1 MLKLTTAVRARP
13 VASTAFAL
21 VAAATALVLWAG
33 TRPGYDPYG
42 WLVWGHQTLHLTLDT
57 NGSPSWKPLPYL
69 FTVPYALAG
78 HLELWLWMITAAAL
92 SLAGVVFAAR
102 IAYRLTGA
110 PPERRHAATA
120 AAVFAGAAL
129 LGISQY
135 PHYVLSAQSDTVIVT
150 LCLAAIDAHLGGRH
164 RLAYACAVL
173 ASLGRPEAWPFLG
186 LYFLWAWRA
195 QPHGRRLWAAGLVAI
210 PALWFGIPWLTANS
224 PFVAGNL
231 ALGSGRALHNSL
243 ITGTISRFV
252 HLYSWPLEAAAALTV
267 AAAVYRRDRTV
278 LVLAAGVAVWVAVEV
293 AFALHGW
300 PGLPRYMFEA
310 AAVMVVLTGAGV
322 GRALAWPHPRLP
334 GWAGPIAA
342 VALVAALIPG
352 AIAAVRWERHDL
364 HHERGRARAI
374 ARLDAVIARLG
385 GARSVES
392 CGSPTTNIEY
402 LSVMAWETGI
412 NVDRVGYF
420 PSHRRHRAKHQVVF
434 ANVGYGWKVR
444 PSNTPV
450 ALLPRCRT
458 MRTTTP
464 TS

>member
-1 MLKLTTAVRARP
+1 MLKLSRALRARP
-13 VASTAFAL
+13 AVTIAIAL
-21 VAAATALVLWAG
+21 VAASVALVLWAG

-42 WLVWGHQTLHLTLDT
+42 WLVWGHQTLHLSLDT

-78 HLELWLWMITAAAL
+78 HFELWLWMVTAAAL
-92 SLAGVVFAAR
+92 SLGGVVFAAR
-102 IAYRLTGA
+102 IAHRLTGA
-110 PPERRHAATA
+110 PPERRGAAIA

-135 PHYVLSAQSDTVIVT
+135 PHYVLSSQSDTVIVT
-150 LCLAAIDAHLGGRH
+150 LCLAAIDAHLSGRH
-164 RLAYACAVL
+164 RIAYACAVL

-186 LYFLWAWRA
+186 TYFLWAWRA
-195 QPHGRRLWAAGLVAI
+195 QPQRRALWAGGLAAI
-210 PALWFGIPWLTANS
+210 PVLWFGIPWLTANS

-231 ALGSGRALHNSL
+231 ALGSGRALHTNL
-243 ITGTISRFV
+243 VTGTISRFV
-252 HLYSWPLEAAAALTV
+252 HLYPWPLEVAAALTAAV
-267 AAAVYRRDRTV
+267 AAYRRDRTV
-278 LVLAAGVAVWVAVEV
+278 LVLAAGVLVWVAVEV

-310 AAVMVVLTGAGV
+310 AAVMVVIAGAGV
-322 GRALAWPHPRLP
+322 GRALARPHPRLP
-334 GWAGPIAA
+334 SFSSLAA
-342 VALVAALIPG
+342 VAVLLVALVPG
-352 AIAAVRWERHDL
+352 AVSAVRWEHRDL

-374 ARLDAVIARLG
+374 DRLGAVIARLG
-385 GARSVES
+385 GARRVQS

-434 ANVGYGWKVR
+434 ENVGYGWKVR

-450 ALLPRCRT
+450 VLAARCRT

-464 TS
+464 TG